1 MPKERASRPR
11 RSVRSSTRASTASS
25 NAVASDPVVEEVRE
39 EPGQAAQNLQ
49 QTGADEFSQVQLN
62 KIAEMVNNAVRNN
75 LTEVASRAARTALD
89 LARSAPTNVPSPT
102 LQQAGNSEQLTTPT
116 TSSTS
121 LAAAINSSPFASQ
134 SSHGVQSSGF
144 TPEIPTTYVRSIQ
157 MGEFFYLSKLL
168 PENLLKMSLA
178 SENDGN
184 DVSFVLGP
192 NQELK
197 LKKNNRKVEISN
209 ISDWTLA
216 FTTYMKVVLEK
227 FPHRSHKLINYLDII
242 QDAARYQR
250 SFTWLIYDRLFRYK
264 ASNNKSINWGVRDN
278 KLWIRLSTMSQEQLM
293 VDYPMVVNDSVFN
306 NGPSKYVSGG
316 SSAKRDELC
325 HSLTGDIRVPGFV
338 SSFIGVTKRVAWETT
353 PELDAQSFKA
363 HQEQAVRQA
372 ANGAQAPPG
381 AGGTTQAA
389 TPVNVDRLEKE
400 LMDYPDGIFA
410 RTLCSQLRV
419 GARIGY
425 RGPRF
430 FRLSKNLPTA
440 KSNPEKISR
449 RRFS

>member
-25 NAVASDPVVEEVRE
+25 NAVAIDPVVEEVRE

-49 QTGADEFSQVQLN
+49 QTGADEFSQVQLK

-144 TPEIPTTYVRSIQ
+144 TPEIPATYVRSIQ
-157 MGEFFYLSKLL
+157 MGEFFDLSKLL

-227 FPHRSHKLINYLDII
+227 FPHRSHELINYLDII

-278 KLWIRLSTMSQEQLM
+278 ELWIRLSTMSQEQLM

-325 HSLTGDIRVPGFV
+325 HSFNRGHTCPRFCKFIHRCNKEGCLGDHPGIRCPKFQ
-338 SSFIGVTKRVAWETT
+338 SS
-353 PELDAQSFKA
+353 
-363 HQEQAVRQA
+363 
-372 ANGAQAPPG
+372 PG
-381 AGGTTQAA
+381 ASSATSSRWGPGSSRGGGNN
-389 TPVNVDRLEKE
+389 P
-400 LMDYPDGIFA
+400 G
-410 RTLCSQLRV
+410 
-419 GARIGY
+419 
-425 RGPRF
+425 
-430 FRLSKNLPTA
+430 
-440 KSNPEKISR
+440 SNPR
-449 RRFS
+449 